1 LASEVSDR
9 KNRGGVIMAQA
20 SNENNRG
27 ITFEEYERF
36 IYLNTHLTKD
46 EAREYA
52 RDAWNLGLT
61 KTEAI
66 VAL

>member
-1 LASEVSDR
+1 
-9 KNRGGVIMAQA
+9 MAQA